1 MKKSYNY
8 FIPSTDSELVR
19 WLNNYKEQIAVVG
32 PLAGLTLPQITEL
45 QDKAQKSIDALMAVV
60 LKKQEYR
67 DAVLTKNQ
75 TRSEEV
81 NFIANASV
89 ILKRSPLYTSNIG
102 GALNIIT
109 LEAEQSRLTLQPTL
123 KINVFPQFVEVG
135 FNKRSQTGVT
145 IFSRLH
151 GTEEWVKL
159 ADAIHS
165 PYKDARP
172 LQVTGKAE
180 VREYMCRCYSG
191 DELIGHNSEVR
202 IAVFGGMVA
211 R

>member
-8 FIPSTDSELVR
+8 FIPSTDGELVR
-19 WLNNYKEQIAVVG
+19 WLNNYKEQIASAG
-32 PLAGLTLPQITEL
+32 PLAGLTLSQVTEL
-45 QDKAQKSIDALMAVV
+45 QDKAQKSIDALLAVIV
-60 LKKQEYR
+60 KKQEYR
-67 DAVLTKNQ
+67 DAILTKNQ

-102 GALNIIT
+102 GALGIIT
-109 LEAEQSRLTLQPTL
+109 LAAEQSRLTLQPML
-123 KINVFPQFVEVG
+123 KINVFPEYVEVN

-145 IFSRLH
+145 IYSRLH
-151 GTEEWVKL
+151 GTEQWVKL
-159 ADAIHS
+159 ADAERS

-172 LQVTGKAE
+172 LEAADKAE
-180 VREYMCRCYSG
+180 VREYMCRCYTG
-191 DELIGHNSEVR
+191 DEFVGQNSEVR